1 MKYALVTNMGTKFS
15 NSQSSPPT
23 VGGMDRVVER
33 TRWQKLGKPLS
44 WVGAAMVVT
53 FLVLVFGPE
62 KGRALK
68 VQSDRIEVATVI
80 IGEFDDFI
88 PVRGQVAPLRT
99 LFLDAIEGGRVES
112 IHVEDGAKIEA
123 GQLIVELSNTG
134 LQLDVISR
142 EAEVTEQ
149 LNNLRNTELSLER
162 NRLEHRRNLI
172 EINYNLIRLTR
183 EIKRLEPL
191 VDDNLVPSN
200 SLEQLKDEFDYNS
213 ALRAITIESQLSD
226 QRLQESQLEQLRVAA
241 SQLERNLG
249 VARKNMESLNMRAP
263 IAGKLTAFD
272 LEVGQALNRSARIGQ
287 IDDPSQFK
295 VIANIDEYYLG
306 RVDIG
311 QTAVTNI
318 DSRDYT
324 LATHKIYPQV
334 QAGTFEVDLN
344 FAGDHPDSIRRGQTL
359 QLNLQLGSPSESVL
373 IPNGAFYRDTG
384 GNWVF
389 VVAPNGERAI
399 RRQVRLGRRNV
410 RYIEVLDGLEPGETV
425 VISPYTNYVDMDRLE
440 FEMAN

>member
-1 MKYALVTNMGTKFS
+1 MGTQFS

-68 VQSDRIEVATVI
+68 VQSERIEVATVI

-149 LNNLRNTELSLER
+149 LNNLRNTELSL
-162 NRLEHRRNLI
+162 
-172 EINYNLIRLTR
+172 
-183 EIKRLEPL
+183 
-191 VDDNLVPSN
+191 
-200 SLEQLKDEFDYNS
+200 
-213 ALRAITIESQLSD
+213 
-226 QRLQESQLEQLRVAA
+226 
-241 SQLERNLG
+241 
-249 VARKNMESLNMRAP
+249 
-263 IAGKLTAFD
+263 
-272 LEVGQALNRSARIGQ
+272 
-287 IDDPSQFK
+287 
-295 VIANIDEYYLG
+295 
-306 RVDIG
+306 
-311 QTAVTNI
+311 
-318 DSRDYT
+318 
-324 LATHKIYPQV
+324 
-334 QAGTFEVDLN
+334 
-344 FAGDHPDSIRRGQTL
+344 
-359 QLNLQLGSPSESVL
+359 LQLGP
-373 IPNGAFYRDTG
+373 A
-384 GNWVF
+384 
-389 VVAPNGERAI
+389 
-399 RRQVRLGRRNV
+399 
-410 RYIEVLDGLEPGETV
+410 
-425 VISPYTNYVDMDRLE
+425 
-440 FEMAN
+440 

>member
-1 MKYALVTNMGTKFS
+1 
-15 NSQSSPPT
+15 
-23 VGGMDRVVER
+23 MDRVVER

-44 WVGAAMVVT
+44 WAGAAMVVT

-62 KGRALK
+62 KGRAFK
-68 VQSDRIEVATVI
+68 VQSERIEVATVI

-112 IHVEDGAKIEA
+112 IHVEDGAEIEA

-172 EINYNLIRLTR
+172 EIDYNLVRLNR

-200 SLEQLKDEFDYNS
+200 SLEQLKDELEYNS

-226 QRLQESQLEQLRVAA
+226 QGLQES
-241 SQLERNLG
+241 SW
-249 VARKNMESLNMRAP
+249 S
-263 IAGKLTAFD
+263 
-272 LEVGQALNRSARIGQ
+272 
-287 IDDPSQFK
+287 
-295 VIANIDEYYLG
+295 
-306 RVDIG
+306 
-311 QTAVTNI
+311 
-318 DSRDYT
+318 
-324 LATHKIYPQV
+324 
-334 QAGTFEVDLN
+334 
-344 FAGDHPDSIRRGQTL
+344 
-359 QLNLQLGSPSESVL
+359 
-373 IPNGAFYRDTG
+373 
-384 GNWVF
+384 
-389 VVAPNGERAI
+389 
-399 RRQVRLGRRNV
+399 
-410 RYIEVLDGLEPGETV
+410 
-425 VISPYTNYVDMDRLE
+425 NYVLRPVNWS
-440 FEMAN
+440 ATWA